1 MDIRTHIDDNGR
13 LLIPSEIRKKFDLKN
28 GSAVVIRVI
37 DNEVKLINISQMLN
51 EAQNIMRKYVPE
63 GTDLV
68 AELKSM
74 REQDARHEA
83 DASSFHNRSGK
94 KEGHK

>member
-1 MDIRTHIDDNGR
+1 MDIRTHIDNNGR
-13 LLIPSEIRKKFDLKN
+13 LLIPAELRKKFDLKN

-37 DNEVKLINISQMLN
+37 DNEVKLINVSQMIN
-51 EAQNIMRKYVPE
+51 EAQNIMRQYIPE

-74 REQDARHEA
+74 RERDARHESNA
-83 DASSFHNRSGK
+83 FYTIAPDC
-94 KEGHK
+94 